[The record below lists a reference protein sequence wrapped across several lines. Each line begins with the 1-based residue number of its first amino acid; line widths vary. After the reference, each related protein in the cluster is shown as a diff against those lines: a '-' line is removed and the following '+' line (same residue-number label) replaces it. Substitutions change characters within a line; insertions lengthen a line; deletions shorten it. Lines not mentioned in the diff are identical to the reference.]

1 MFLVVVVNLVIRN
14 ASMMSIHLSGTIVFL
29 AYVNV
34 TIDIVRIVWIRC
46 VYCSEKRSRSYPC
59 FIKLH

>member
-14 ASMMSIHLSGTIVFL
+14 ASMMSIHLSGRIVFL

-34 TIDIVRIVWIRC
+34 TIDIVRIV
-46 VYCSEKRSRSYPC
+46 
-59 FIKLH
+59 